1 MFLVTGGNGFVGSA
15 LVEELALRGN
25 AVRSALRST
34 PDTTLETVDYA
45 IAPKLERDAD
55 WSAALDGVST
65 VIHTAAR
72 VHIMRERSNDA
83 LSDYRSVNVEGTLS
97 LARQAAKIGVKRF
110 VFLSSI
116 KVNSEETKP
125 GKPYTEYDT
134 PAPKDAYGQSK
145 LEAELGLHDIA
156 NQTGMEI
163 VILRPTM
170 IYGLGVKGNF
180 ARLIKLIAL
189 GIPLPLKSVDN
200 RRSMISLKNCV
211 DLIIC
216 AAKHDKAAGQT
227 FLMSDGE
234 DLSTPNL
241 IKLLGWA
248 MHKPVRLFAFPP
260 SIMSFSAAVISQRD
274 IAQRLIGNLQVDISR
289 ARQDLNWTPVQSV
302 KEGLIATVQSTQQVS
317 ENRNFRR

>member
-15 LVEELALRGN
+15 LVEELALRGI

-65 VIHTAAR
+65 VIHTAAG

-116 KVNSEETKP
+116 KVNGEETKP

-163 VILRPTM
+163 VILRPTL
-170 IYGLGVKGNF
+170 IYGPGVKGNF
-180 ARLIKLIAL
+180 ARLIKIITL
-189 GIPLPLKSVDN
+189 GIPLPLKSIDN

-234 DLSTPNL
+234 DLSTPDL

-248 MHKPVRLFAFPP
+248 MQKPVRLFAFPP
-260 SIMSFSAAVISQRD
+260 SIMSFGAALINQRG

-302 KEGLIATVQSTQQVS
+302 KEGLIATVQSTQHIS
-317 ENRNFRR
+317 GNENPHH

>member
-15 LVEELALRGN
+15 LVEELALRGI

-116 KVNSEETKP
+116 KVNGEETKP
-125 GKPYTEYDT
+125 GKPYTENDT

-163 VILRPTM
+163 VILRPTL
-170 IYGLGVKGNF
+170 IYGPGVKGNF

-234 DLSTPNL
+234 DLSTPDL

-260 SIMSFSAAVISQRD
+260 SIMSFGAALINQRG

-302 KEGLIATVQSTQQVS
+302 KEGLIATVQSTQHIS
-317 ENRNFRR
+317 GNENPHH

>member
-25 AVRSALRST
+25 TVRSALRSL
-34 PDTTLETVDYA
+34 PETTLETVDYT
-45 IAPKLERDAD
+45 IAPTLGRDAD
-55 WSAALDGVST
+55 WSAALKGVST

-72 VHIMRERSNDA
+72 VHIMRERSHDA
-83 LSDYRSVNVEGTLS
+83 LSVYRTVNVEGTLS
-97 LARQAAKIGVKRF
+97 LARQAAKAGVKRF

-116 KVNSEETKP
+116 KVNGEETKP
-125 GKPYTEYDT
+125 SQPYTEQDT

-145 LEAELGLHDIA
+145 LEAEIGLHDIA

-170 IYGLGVKGNF
+170 IYGRGVKGNF
-180 ARLIKLIAL
+180 ARLIKIIAL
-189 GIPLPLKSVDN
+189 GIPLPLKSIDN
-200 RRSMISLKNCV
+200 RRSMISLKYCI

-260 SIMSFSAAVISQRD
+260 AIMSFGAALINQRD
-274 IAQRLIGNLQVDISR
+274 IAQRLMGSLQVDISR
-289 ARQDLNWTPVQSV
+289 ARQELNWVPVQLV
-302 KEGLIATVQSTQQVS
+302 KEGFKAAVQSTQPVS
-317 ENRNFRR
+317 EIKNSHP

>member
-25 AVRSALRST
+25 AVRAALRSR
-34 PDTTLETVDYA
+34 PETTLETVDYA
-45 IAPKLERDAD
+45 IAPTLGRDAD
-55 WSAALDGVST
+55 WSFALDGAST
-65 VIHTAAR
+65 VLHTAAR
-72 VHIMRERSNDA
+72 VHIMQERSNDA
-83 LSDYRSVNVEGTLS
+83 LSYYRSVNVEGTLS
-97 LARQAAKIGVKRF
+97 LARQAANAGVKRF

-116 KVNSEETKP
+116 KVNGEETKP
-125 GKPYTEYDT
+125 GRPYTEQDT

-163 VILRPTM
+163 VILRPTL
-170 IYGLGVKGNF
+170 IYGPGVKGNF
-180 ARLIKLIAL
+180 ARLIKLIEL

-216 AAKHDKAAGQT
+216 AAKDDKAAGQT

-248 MHKPVRLFAFPP
+248 LHKPVGLFAFPP
-260 SIMSFSAAVISQRD
+260 SIMAFGAALINQHD
-274 IAQRLIGNLQVDISR
+274 IVQRLIGNLQVDISR

-302 KEGLIATVQSTQQVS
+302 KEGLIATVQSTQHIS
-317 ENRNFRR
+317 ENENPYR